1 MLRIIFKTMKRN
13 IIILVLMLLSVTCF
27 AEQKGRN
34 RAFSVARNLETF
46 SAIYKQLDMMYVDT
60 LDADVTVGAGIRAML
75 RSLDPYTEYYAAD
88 EVQKLKQMITGKY
101 AGIGA
106 LIKHD
111 LRLDRV
117 IIDEPY
123 EGMPADVAGLKKGDI
138 ILSIDDSSMVGK
150 PVAYVSEHL
159 RGDPGTTFLLKVWR
173 PSEEIGNKEE
183 LTSNKSAA
191 KDGKAKKANGKAAA
205 ANIKSA
211 ASDEITSKKGRFLS
225 FKITRKAIQLPCV
238 PYYGMIGDGIGY
250 LMLTQFT
257 DDCARDVRRA
267 LIDMRQQ
274 GLKGLV
280 FDLRD
285 NGGGSLQEAIK
296 IVNLFVPK
304 GLTIVTTKG
313 KLKRSNGEFRTE
325 AEPLDSVMP
334 MVMLVNGNTAS
345 ASEITS
351 GSLQD
356 LDRAVVM
363 GTRTYGK
370 GLVQQPVDL
379 PHNGS
384 LKVTISKYFIPSGR
398 CIQAI
403 NYKHTGGGYIEH
415 IPDSLTH
422 EFKTRG
428 GRTVRDGGGIKP
440 DVEVKADS
448 LPNIVLYLNGNG
460 VDSTEVAQYYVMDYI
475 RKHPQIAPANDF
487 HLTDKDF
494 AEFKEKVLSSGFKY
508 DRETSRQYDRLVEMA
523 KFEGYYEDSKA
534 EFEALKAKLQHNL
547 GRELDNNREI
557 ICRMI
562 ENDII
567 RAYYYQKGGI
577 SSTLSSDTQVQ
588 AAKKLLLNEEE
599 YRRVL
604 QGNR

>member
-1 MLRIIFKTMKRN
+1 MRKKLTIMI
-13 IIILVLMLLSVTCF
+13 MLLASVTCF
-27 AEQKGRN
+27 AEQKEKN
-34 RAFSVARNLETF
+34 HAFSVARNLETF

-60 LDADVTVGAGIRAML
+60 LDADVTVGAGIKAML
-75 RSLDPYTEYYAAD
+75 RSLDPYTEYYAED

-111 LRLDRV
+111 MRIDRV
-117 IIDEPY
+117 VIDEPY

-138 ILSIDDSSMVGK
+138 ILSIDDSTMVGK
-150 PVAYVSEHL
+150 PVAYVSSHL

-173 PSEEIGNKEE
+173 PSEEISNKEE
-183 LTSNKSAA
+183 LISNKSAA
-191 KDGKAKKANGKAAA
+191 KGGKAKKANSKAAA
-205 ANIKSA
+205 SNGKSDA
-211 ASDEITSKKGRFLS
+211 SNNKATASDEITSKKGKTLK

-250 LMLTQFT
+250 VMLTQYT
-257 DDCARDVRRA
+257 DDCARDIRRA

-274 GLKGLV
+274 GMKGLV

-304 GLTIVTTKG
+304 GVTLVTTNG
-313 KLKRSNGEFRTE
+313 KLKRSNSEFKTE

-384 LKVTISKYFIPSGR
+384 LKVTVSKYYIPSGR

-448 LPNIVLYLNGNG
+448 LPNIVLYLSNSGL
-460 VDSTEVAQYYVMDYI
+460 DSTEVVHYYVMDYI
-475 RKHPQIAPANDF
+475 RKHPQIAPADDF

-494 AEFKEKVLSSGFKY
+494 AEFREKVLSSGFKY
-508 DRETSRQYDRLVEMA
+508 DRETSKQYDRLVEMA
-523 KFEGYYEDSKA
+523 KFEGYYDDSKA

-547 GRELDNNREI
+547 GRELDNNREM
-557 ICRMI
+557 ICRMV

-604 QGNR
+604 QGNK